1 MQSIGFS
8 SSLLGERMYSELR
21 VSKMILALEVF
32 EILLVLYFKMSICSY
47 IRLLTMV
54 LGRHGF

>member
-47 IRLLTMV
+47 IRLLAMV